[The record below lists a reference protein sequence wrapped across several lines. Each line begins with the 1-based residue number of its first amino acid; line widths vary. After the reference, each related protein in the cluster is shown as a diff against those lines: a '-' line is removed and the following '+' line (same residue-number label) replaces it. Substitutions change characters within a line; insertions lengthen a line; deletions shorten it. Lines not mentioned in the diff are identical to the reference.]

1 MGLGLI
7 SISTSQKKEKSG
19 APFTPGSAFN
29 GTSVDTVT
37 GKIVL
42 GNDVGD
48 AAAPG
53 ALVSDREI
61 LMDDALFNQFQIIL
75 NALQSAG
82 VRTLL
87 RGDLIQIDPADF
99 ATAELLVGGANLGTT
114 AEILALTND
123 FGTSSITA
131 RNTVDGNATLLAAVA
146 NVAGTLAALQVSAG
160 VANKL
165 SIQAQGTSNV
175 ISFRAGQFGLQ
186 TMAINCTTLCTLVQ
200 SDTGA
205 AFNGATLQVSGTHT
219 FRRFDQSQNGALT
232 LDRDL
237 DSGKVIRNSGALTV
251 DFPNFIGANFR
262 VGFFIDILVTNAA
275 GITINAGAG
284 RRIFFGDLATSVN
297 GTLSATNV
305 GACVRLYVVDPTSF
319 YANFYIGAWSLT

>member
-1 MGLGLI
+1 MGIGLI

-29 GTSVDTVT
+29 GTSVDTAT

-42 GNDVGD
+42 GNDVAD
-48 AAAPG
+48 PAAPA
-53 ALVSDREI
+53 ALVNDREI
-61 LMDDALFNQFQIIL
+61 LMDDALFNQFRIIL

-87 RGDLIQIDPADF
+87 RGDLIQVDPEDF
-99 ATAELLVGGANLGTT
+99 GAAQVLVGGSHLGTSADVT
-114 AEILALTND
+114 VLTND
-123 FGTSSITA
+123 FGESTINA
-131 RNTVDGNATLLAAVA
+131 RNSVDGNATIKATVNQAIG
-146 NVAGTLAALQVSAG
+146 GTSSLQLQTG
-160 VANKL
+160 VNDRL
-165 SIQAQGTSNV
+165 SIQATGNGL
-175 ISFRAGQFGLQ
+175 ISFRVGQFFLQ
-186 TMAINCTTLCTLVQ
+186 TMAFNCNTLCTLVQ

-275 GITINAGAG
+275 GITVNAGAG
-284 RRIFFGDLATSVN
+284 RKIFFGDLATSIN

-305 GACVRLYVVDPTSF
+305 GACVRIYVVDPTNF